1 MGSHLT
7 NELLERGHSVQVL
20 DDLSGGVLDNV
31 DPRAQF
37 IQGSVTDEY
46 LVETIFAEEK
56 FDVVFHLAAYA
67 AEGLSHFIKKF
78 NYENNLIGS
87 VNLINASINHR
98 VRFFVF
104 TSSIAVYGRNQVPMT
119 EDMIAIPEDPYGIA
133 KLAVEQELRVSH
145 EIFGL
150 DYTIF
155 RPHNVYGE
163 RQNLGDPYR
172 NVVGIFMNQIM
183 NDQPMTIFGDGE
195 QTRAFTYIADIIPV
209 IADAPFDARARNQ
222 VFNVGADDPYT
233 VRELAD
239 KVAKAMGVSADLR
252 HLEARNEVKHAFA
265 SQQKLRDVFGY
276 KTMVSLEAGIERMAA
291 WARSVGVRKSKR
303 FKRLEVSKNMP
314 SVWQDAFE
322 SDHTTGTDTVV
333 DPKTFS
339 NASEEQYK
347 PSDSK
352 RLESKHALAS
362 DE

>member
-87 VNLINASINHR
+87 VNLINASINHG

-183 NDQPMTIFGDGE
+183 HGEPMTIFGDGE
-195 QTRAFTYIADIIPV
+195 QTRAFTYIADIIPI
-209 IADAPFDARARNQ
+209 IADAPFDERARNQ

-239 KVAKAMGVSADLR
+239 KVAKAMGVSADLK

-265 SQQKLRDVFGY
+265 SQQKLRNVFGY
-276 KTMVSLEAGIERMAA
+276 ETRVRLEDGIARMAR

-314 SVWQDAFE
+314 SVWQDQFDCDHRAMRDE
-322 SDHTTGTDTVV
+322 SA
-333 DPKTFS
+333 
-339 NASEEQYK
+339 ASEHVLKAERDQYG
-347 PSDSK
+347 P
-352 RLESKHALAS
+352 
-362 DE
+362 